1 MNNNYKKKR
10 ILTIIVFSSILI
22 ITPIIIGIP
31 LVFGLNRKELFEIVF
46 VVFGLLELLAII
58 IMYQFKVRRL
68 FKTGTTNENFKK
80 TPNYNKYNTAKL
92 VLLSTALV
100 NLLLSLLYFYIFL
113 V

>member
-1 MNNNYKKKR
+1 MRTSKKKMNNNYKKKR
-10 ILTIIVFSSILI
+10 ILTILVFSSILI

-31 LVFGLNRKELFEIVF
+31 LVFGFNRKELFEIVF
-46 VVFGLLELLAII
+46 VVFGLLELLAI
-58 IMYQFKVRRL
+58 
-68 FKTGTTNENFKK
+68 KTGTTNEDFKK

-100 NLLLSLLYFYIFL
+100 NLLLSFLYFYIFL